1 MRVAR
6 PMMAAEM
13 VSREWTEGR
22 RPIGIIIM
30 ATKLEEQN
38 ELLIPRF
45 MPKIANPEGT
55 CQEA

>member
-1 MRVAR
+1 
-6 PMMAAEM
+6 MMAAEM